1 MTSLSLPAR
10 RTATATIAALVAGFT
25 LCTSSI
31 ASSAEQRTDHRRPGA
46 ARIVGSGDI
55 VLPYVSDNDVRSF
68 SIDAV
73 GAPYSIPRP
82 KIPTGLPVDAR
93 GTVRISHHSADQNV
107 TYTSEGQV
115 ECLVTGPNTAT
126 VTALITKV
134 SHEEIGSLG
143 KRVGL
148 SVYDGGKG
156 GGKGGKAD
164 RVGFSWNGVNLL
176 PNGEDAE
183 VGTCMAPAPYAP
195 VVKGGYTVTHA
206 ELAPLPR
213 P

>member
-10 RTATATIAALVAGFT
+10 RTATAAIAALVAGFT
-25 LCTSSI
+25 LCASST
-31 ASSAEQRTDHRRPGA
+31 ASSAEQRTGHRRPGP
-46 ARIVGSGDI
+46 ARIVGSGDF
-55 VLPYVSDNDVRSF
+55 VLPYVSDSDVRSF
-68 SIDAV
+68 SFDVVA
-73 GAPYSIPRP
+73 APYSIPRP
-82 KIPTGLPVDAR
+82 GIPTGLPVDAR
-93 GTVRISHHSADQNV
+93 GTIRISHYSAEQNV

-134 SHEEIGSLG
+134 SHEETGSLG

-156 GGKGGKAD
+156 GKTD

-176 PNGEDAE
+176 PNSKDAE

-206 ELAPLPR
+206 ELAPFPR

>member
-1 MTSLSLPAR
+1 MVSLPWSAR
-10 RTATATIAALVAGFT
+10 RTTTATIAALVAGLT

-73 GAPYSIPRP
+73 AAPYSIPRP

-93 GTVRISHHSADQNV
+93 GTVRISHHSADENV

-156 GGKGGKAD
+156 GKAD
-164 RVGFSWNGVNLL
+164 RLGFSWNGVNLL

>member
-1 MTSLSLPAR
+1 MASLSAR
-10 RTATATIAALVAGFT
+10 RTVTATVAALVAGLT
-25 LCTSSI
+25 LCASSV
-31 ASSAEQRTDHRRPGA
+31 ASSAEQQTEDRRPA
-46 ARIVGSGDI
+46 VARVVGSGDI
-55 VLPYVSDNDVRSF
+55 VLPYLKDDDVRSF
-68 SIDAV
+68 SFDAV
-73 GAPYSIPRP
+73 AAPFTQPRP
-82 KIPTGLPVDAR
+82 GASRGLPVDAR
-93 GTVRISHHSADQNV
+93 GTVRISHYSAEQNI
-107 TYTSEGQV
+107 TYTFEGQV
-115 ECLVTGPNTAT
+115 ECLVTGPRTAT
-126 VTALITKV
+126 VSALITKV
-134 SHEEIGSLG
+134 SHEETGRLG

-148 SVYDGGKG
+148 SVHD

-206 ELAPLPR
+206 ELPEFPR

>member
-1 MTSLSLPAR
+1 MASLSLSAR
-10 RTATATIAALVAGFT
+10 RTATATIAALVAGLT
-25 LCTSSI
+25 LCTSST

-46 ARIVGSGDI
+46 ARIVGSGDF
-55 VLPYVSDNDVRSF
+55 VLPYLNDNDVRSF
-68 SIDAV
+68 SFDAV
-73 GAPYSIPRP
+73 AAPYSTPRP
-82 KIPTGLPVDAR
+82 GLPTGLPVDAR

-107 TYTSEGQV
+107 TYTFDGQV

-134 SHEEIGSLG
+134 SHEETGLLG

-148 SVYDGGKG
+148 SVHD

-206 ELAPLPR
+206 ELAPFPR